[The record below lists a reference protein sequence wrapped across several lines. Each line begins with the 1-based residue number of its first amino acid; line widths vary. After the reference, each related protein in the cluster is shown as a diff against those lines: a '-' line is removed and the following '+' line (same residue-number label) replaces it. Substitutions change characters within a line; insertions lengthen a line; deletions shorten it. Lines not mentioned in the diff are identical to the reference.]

1 MERKE
6 ELFDMAHD
14 EPEML
19 HSVLSKLPKP
29 LDLEGWIARAIRLL
43 DDQPPERLSTW
54 RRVSRLS
61 VLKTSRQSDSLT
73 LAAAED
79 IFRRQSRELAL
90 RKHCKDAYLAV
101 VRHRK
106 PLLLGLSLAVGLS
119 SVAWAVY
126 SRHHGGGS
134 LVGLLVAWRKL
145 AAAAVRKL

>member
-6 ELFDMAHD
+6 ELFDMADD

-61 VLKTSRQSDSLT
+61 VLKTSRQSNSLT

-79 IFRRQSRELAL
+79 IFRQQSRELAL
-90 RKHCKDAYLAV
+90 RMLLRDASRAV
-101 VRHRK
+101 IRHRR

-119 SVAWAVY
+119 AVAWAVH
-126 SRHHGGGS
+126 SRRHGGNG
-134 LVGLLVAWRKL
+134 LVGLLAAWGGL
-145 AAAAVRKL
+145 AAGVRRL